1 MFLLG
6 VPDYNT
12 PRIHSVMSHMLARGN
27 FSNLYS
33 YGRPSEQQLAQG
45 DDAQYEE
52 QGLQQQQQGNAAAD
66 GSKAAAA
73 ASSYPADTH
82 YVDITEAIR
91 QPDAEFV
98 LTHSDFLFTRE
109 PLSGTLHI
117 NMPKKL
123 VWDWQVPP
131 TAPPTTPATAATGDS
146 NSTAAAAAA
155 GGAATTPAP
164 MMGPAPAGVQAAG
177 AAESQQT
184 ERLVTVYTPVSAT
197 QQRQQQQER

>member
-6 VPDYNT
+6 VPNYNT
-12 PRIHSVMSHMLARGN
+12 PRIRSVMSHMLARGN

-33 YGRPSEQQLAQG
+33 YGRPSEQLLAQG

-52 QGLQQQQQGNAAAD
+52 GQQQQGDAAD

-131 TAPPTTPATAATGDS
+131 TASP
-146 NSTAAAAAA
+146 AAAAAA
-155 GGAATTPAP
+155 GDNSNSSTVAAAATTPVAAVPATAP

-177 AAESQQT
+177 AADSEQT
-184 ERLVTVYTPVSAT
+184 ERFVTVYTPVSAT
-197 QQRQQQQER
+197 QQQQQQ

>member
-1 MFLLG
+1 VLT
-6 VPDYNT
+6 N
-12 PRIHSVMSHMLARGN
+12 MLARGN

-52 QGLQQQQQGNAAAD
+52 GQQQQQQQQQEQQQGGNAAD

-73 ASSYPADTH
+73 AASSSYPADTH
-82 YVDITEAIR
+82 YVDITEAIQ
-91 QPDAEFV
+91 QPDAEFA
-98 LTHSDFLFTRE
+98 LTHSDFLFTRA

-131 TAPPTTPATAATGDS
+131 AVASPAPAAAGAGAGAAGAAGGN
-146 NSTAAAAAA
+146 NSTAAAVA
-155 GGAATTPAP
+155 GGAAATPVPAGP
-164 MMGPAPAGVQAAG
+164 MGPAPAAGAQEAG
-177 AAESQQT
+177 AAGSEPK
-184 ERLVTVYTPVSAT
+184 ERMVTVYTPVPGT
-197 QQRQQQQER
+197 QKQQQ